1 MGRFENVTGVILAG
15 GRSSRMGS
23 NKALLPYRGGRFI
36 EVISRQMEELF
47 REVILVTNHPDQ
59 YAFVPFRKVSDTF
72 PGMGPLAGIHAGLA
86 ASSGEAAFVVACD
99 MPYLNPLLIRSL
111 VRNADSGCVVIPE
124 SHLGPEP
131 LHAVYGKG
139 CLDEIQVSLAA
150 GETRIRSFFSRSSVL
165 TIPASEVALLDPEF
179 RSFCNINTPQEYFTM
194 RNVERS
200 SPVSAEVCAVG

>member
-1 MGRFENVTGVILAG
+1 MSRYDNVTGVILAG

-36 EVISRQMEELF
+36 EVISRQLAELF
-47 REVILVTNHPDQ
+47 REVIVVTNHPDQ

-86 ASSGEAAFVVACD
+86 ASSGDAAFVVACD
-99 MPYLNPLLIRSL
+99 MPYLNPLLIRRL
-111 VRNADSGCVVIPE
+111 VRNAGSGRVVIPE
-124 SHLGPEP
+124 SPHGPEP
-131 LHAVYGKG
+131 LHAVYGKE

-150 GETRIRSFFSRSSVL
+150 GETRIRSFFGRSSVL
-165 TIPASEVALLDPEF
+165 TIPASEVARYDPDF

-194 RNVERS
+194 RNVERIP
-200 SPVSAEVCAVG
+200 PVPVEVCAAG